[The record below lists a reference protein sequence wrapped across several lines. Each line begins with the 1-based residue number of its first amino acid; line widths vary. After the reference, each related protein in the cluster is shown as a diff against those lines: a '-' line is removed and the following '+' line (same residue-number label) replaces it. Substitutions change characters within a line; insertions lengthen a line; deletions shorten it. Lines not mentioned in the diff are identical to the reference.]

1 MYGIG
6 ETFYY
11 DIEEYEQ
18 EFEVI
23 GDVMTKGKE
32 YIIAEEVN
40 EQEKYV
46 FLYDDVEEISILI
59 DDEDEAER
67 ILNRW
72 EDQVYGTSGEMDF
85 WDDDEYYEREDNID
99 SEEKYDE
106 VESFGEFEEDEES
119 FLGTI
124 SEKDDETS
132 FYGGLMDR

>member
-11 DIEEYEQ
+11 EIEECEE

-32 YIIAEEVN
+32 YIIAEDVDEH
-40 EQEKYV
+40 EKYV
-46 FLYDDVEEISILI
+46 FLYDDVEEILILI
-59 DDEDEAER
+59 EDEDDAER
-67 ILNRW
+67 ILNTW

-99 SEEKYDE
+99 SEEEYDE
-106 VESFGEFEEDEES
+106 VESLES
-119 FLGTI
+119 
-124 SEKDDETS
+124 SRKMRNHS
-132 FYGGLMDR
+132 WGL

>member
-40 EQEKYV
+40 ENEKYV

-59 DDEDEAER
+59 DDEDESER

-99 SEEKYDE
+99 SEEEYDE
-106 VESFGEFEEDEES
+106 VESFGEFQEDEES
-119 FLGTI
+119 FIGTI
-124 SEKDDETS
+124 VEKDDETS